1 MNIIESNLQFKAL
14 SYGNNPKLLVLHHAE
29 ATTCT
34 IQDIHQWHLDNGW
47 AGCGYHF
54 LVRKD
59 GSVYRGRPEQAIG
72 AHCPGVNATS
82 LGICAEGNYM
92 QDTMPIAQKNAIVE
106 LCKYLEDKYK
116 INKIQGHKELYSTD
130 CPGTNYPL
138 EDIKNL
144 CASAPAVM
152 TPSPT
157 PVVAA
162 VNNLLKLWS
171 SGAAVND
178 LQTKLNKVGYN
189 LTVDGVFGPNTFN
202 AVQDFQHKHGLT
214 VDGIVGPNT
223 LAALDSAVVALS
235 VIDINSYK
243 YLQHELNVSE
253 DNIPG
258 PITLGKCPLIKLG
271 SSGNI
276 VKWIQNKLGI
286 AADGIFG
293 NQTKLAIQ
301 NFQAAHGFVADG
313 IIGQNTWR
321 ALLGL

>member
-29 ATTCT
+29 ATACT
-34 IQDIHQWHLDNGW
+34 IQDIHSWHLGNGW

-92 QDTMPIAQKNAIVE
+92 TDIMPDAQKNSIVE
-106 LCKYLEDKYK
+106 LCKYLFDKYG
-116 INKIQGHKELYSTD
+116 INEIKGHKELYSTD

-138 EDIKNL
+138 QDIKNI
-144 CASAPAVM
+144 CASG
-152 TPSPT
+152 TSISPLIT
-157 PVVAA
+157 VAA
-162 VNNLLKLWS
+162 VTSNLLKLWS
-171 SGAAVND
+171 SGDAVRD
-178 LQTKLNKVGYN
+178 LQNKLNKFGYN

-202 AVQDFQHKHGLT
+202 AVQDFQGKHGLT
-214 VDGIVGPNT
+214 VDGIVGSNT
-223 LAALDSAVVALS
+223 LAALDSASA
-235 VIDINSYK
+235 IDINSIK
-243 YLQHELNVSE
+243 YLQHEVGANE

-258 PITLGKCPLIKLG
+258 PETLGKCPLINIG
-271 SSGNI
+271 ANSNI

-286 AADGIFG
+286 VADGIFG
-293 NQTKLAIQ
+293 NQTLIAVQ
-301 NFQAAHGFVADG
+301 NWQAAHGLTADG
-313 IIGQNTWR
+313 IIGQHTW
-321 ALLGL
+321 ASLLGL